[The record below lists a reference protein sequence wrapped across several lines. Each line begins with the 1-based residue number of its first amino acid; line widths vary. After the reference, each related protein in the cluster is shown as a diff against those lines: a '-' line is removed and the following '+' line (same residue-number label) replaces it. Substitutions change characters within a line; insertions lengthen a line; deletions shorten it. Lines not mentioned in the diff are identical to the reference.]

1 MSIFV
6 TILFFLLW
14 SVIPTA
20 VEGITNAAKITG
32 ILLAIPALWMLV
44 IWVDR
49 MLTSR
54 REGRPA

>member
-20 VEGITNAAKITG
+20 VEGITNAAKIIG
-32 ILLAIPALWMLV
+32 MILTLPALWMLV
-44 IWVDR
+44 IKVDR
-49 MLTSR
+49 VRLSR

>member
-6 TILFFLLW
+6 AILFALLW

-20 VEGITNAAKITG
+20 VEGITNASKITG
-32 ILLAIPALWMLV
+32 ILLTIPTLWMLV

-49 MLTSR
+49 VRLSR
-54 REGRPA
+54 KEGRPA

>member
-6 TILFFLLW
+6 TTLFFLLW

-20 VEGITNAAKITG
+20 VEGITNAAKVIG
-32 ILLAIPALWMLV
+32 MILIIPTLWMLV
-44 IWVDR
+44 IKVDR
-49 MLTSR
+49 MRTSR

>member
-1 MSIFV
+1 VSIFV

-20 VEGITNAAKITG
+20 VEGITSAAKIIG
-32 ILLAIPALWMLV
+32 MLLTIPTLWMLV

-49 MLTSR
+49 VRLSR

>member
-32 ILLAIPALWMLV
+32 MLLAIPTLWMLV

-49 MLTSR
+49 VMLSR
-54 REGRPA
+54 REGMPA